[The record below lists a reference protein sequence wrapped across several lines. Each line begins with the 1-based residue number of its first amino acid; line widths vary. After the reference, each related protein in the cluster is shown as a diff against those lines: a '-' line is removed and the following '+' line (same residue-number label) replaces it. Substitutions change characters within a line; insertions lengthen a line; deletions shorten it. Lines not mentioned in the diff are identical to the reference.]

1 MEKRLSGGITVL
13 PRVGSLFLAKSHIV
27 AINTRPGLRVMN
39 RESAQSHFDGSQ
51 SGGG

>member
-1 MEKRLSGGITVL
+1 MKKRPSGAITVL
-13 PRVGSLFLAKSHIV
+13 PGVGSPFLAKSHIV

-39 RESAQSHFDGSQ
+39 RDSALSHFDGYQ